1 MIGVI
6 ADDITGANDIGIM
19 FAKASLTTHVYPADE
34 LRHGLPDP
42 QPDVLVVD
50 TNSRL
55 DTADQ
60 AYAKVYTATVALR
73 AAGCTRLI
81 NKTCSVFRG
90 NIGAEFDAMLDAM
103 HASFAVVVLG
113 FPKNGRVTLDGIH
126 YVHGKPLAESEFRHD
141 PVHPMQESE
150 LTAILQAQTERKVA
164 MLPIGVVEQGA
175 EVLRG
180 EINRMRGEC
189 AYLILDVRDQQ
200 SLRFIAEA
208 VQDEPLL
215 CGSSGLYEE
224 LAPLLKRADAD
235 PESSDRSTAG
245 PEENAALCSRADL
258 GADEGER
265 AGKNLASAGTGPHGG
280 QVDRAAADLTENSGL
295 LSKNADASQD
305 NAGSAGHA
313 TRGEGVLLAA
323 GSLMPQ
329 TAAQIACAR
338 EAGVTIIELDSL
350 LLLEPARKNGHIADV
365 VRRAG
370 AKLAAGRDVLIH
382 ASNDAGKLAATRK
395 RAEELG
401 LSGTVLSRIVSD
413 ELAGA
418 VADVAERARQR
429 RIVIAG
435 GETSAAVCGRLGV
448 TGLRVLEEIEP
459 GLPSCMSL
467 DGKARLLVLKSGS
480 FGSPEF
486 IVKAIEHLKGMNIH
500 GESDCDERDL

>member
-19 FAKASLTTHVYPADE
+19 FAKAGLTSHVYPADE

-73 AAGCTRLI
+73 AAGCTRLV

-90 NIGAEFDAMLDAM
+90 NIGAEFDAMLDAVP
-103 HASFAVVVLG
+103 AAFAVVVLG
-113 FPKNGRVTLDGIH
+113 FPKNGRVTLDGVH

-200 SLRFIAEA
+200 SLRIIAEA
-208 VQDEPLL
+208 VLDEPLL

-224 LAPLLKRADAD
+224 LAPLLKRADVD
-235 PESSDRSTAG
+235 RESSDRSTTG
-245 PEENAALCSRADL
+245 PVENGALYKRADL
-258 GADEGER
+258 GADEEER
-265 AGKNLASAGTGPHGG
+265 TGKNLASAGTGPDGG
-280 QVDRAAADLTENSGL
+280 QVDRAAAYLIENSGL
-295 LSKNADASQD
+295 LSKDADASQD
-305 NAGSAGHA
+305 NAGSAGNA

-350 LLLEPARKNGHIADV
+350 LLLEPTRKNGHIADV

-418 VADVAERARQR
+418 VADVAVRTGQR
-429 RIVIAG
+429 RVVIAG

>member
-19 FAKASLTTHVYPADE
+19 FAKAGLTIHVYPADE
-34 LRHGLPDP
+34 LRHGLPEP
-42 QPDVLVVD
+42 LPDVLVVD

-55 DTADQ
+55 DTGDQ

-90 NIGAEFDAMLDAM
+90 NIGAEFDAMLDAVP
-103 HASFAVVVLG
+103 ASFVVVVLG
-113 FPKNGRVTLDGIH
+113 FPKNGRVTLGGIH
-126 YVHGKPLAESEFRHD
+126 YVHGKPLAESEFRQD

-175 EVLRG
+175 EALRR
-180 EINRMRGEC
+180 EINRMRSHS

-200 SLRFIAEA
+200 SLRIIAEA
-208 VQDEPLL
+208 VKGEPLL

-224 LAPLLKRADAD
+224 LAPLLKRADA
-235 PESSDRSTAG
+235 ERERSGGPSAG
-245 PEENAALCSRADL
+245 PVANGGLKTLKADREEEAA
-258 GADEGER
+258 GA
-265 AGKNLASAGTGPHGG
+265 LVSAGSGPVVG
-280 QVDRAAADLTENSGL
+280 QGDLPSVDGKEHRVPRKDG
-295 LSKNADASQD
+295 DALQD
-305 NAGSAGHA
+305 SSGSAGNG
-313 TRGEGVLLAA
+313 TGSKGVLLAA

-329 TAAQIACAR
+329 TAAQIAFAR
-338 EAGVTIIELDSL
+338 EEGVTIIELDSL
-350 LLLEPARKNGHIADV
+350 LLLEPAHKAGHIADV
-365 VRRAG
+365 VRRAR
-370 AKLAAGRDVLIH
+370 AELASGRDVLIH
-382 ASNDAGKLAATRK
+382 ASNDAGKLAATRR
-395 RAEELG
+395 RARELG
-401 LSGTVLSRIVSD
+401 LEGPVLSRIVSD

-418 VADVAERARQR
+418 VAEVAERTGQR
-429 RIVIAG
+429 RLVIAG
-435 GETSAAVCGRLGV
+435 GETSAAVCGRLGIA
-448 TGLRVLEEIEP
+448 GLRVLEEIEP

-467 DGKARLLVLKSGS
+467 DGRERLLVLKSGS

>member
-19 FAKASLTTHVYPADE
+19 FAKVGLTTHVYPADE

-55 DTADQ
+55 DTADE
-60 AYAKVYTATVALR
+60 AYAKVYAATVALR
-73 AAGCTRLI
+73 AAGCTRLV

-189 AYLILDVRDQQ
+189 TYLILDVRDQQ
-200 SLRFIAEA
+200 SLRIIAEA
-208 VQDEPLL
+208 VLDEPLL

-224 LAPLLKRADAD
+224 LAPLLKHADAD
-235 PESSDRSTAG
+235 RESSDRSTAG
-245 PEENAALCSRADL
+245 PEENAALRADL

-280 QVDRAAADLTENSGL
+280 QVDRAAADLIENSGL
-295 LSKNADASQD
+295 LSKDADAPQD

-350 LLLEPARKNGHIADV
+350 LLLEPALKGGHIADV
-365 VRRAG
+365 VRRSG
-370 AKLAAGRDVLIH
+370 AELASERDVLIH
-382 ASNDAGKLAATRK
+382 ASNDAGKRAATRK

-435 GETSAAVCGRLGV
+435 GETSAAVCDRLGI

>member
-19 FAKASLTTHVYPADE
+19 FAKAGLTTHVYPADE

-73 AAGCTRLI
+73 AAGCTRLV

-90 NIGAEFDAMLDAM
+90 NIGAEFDAMLDAVP
-103 HASFAVVVLG
+103 AAFAVVVLG
-113 FPKNGRVTLDGIH
+113 FPKNGRVTLDGVH

-200 SLRFIAEA
+200 SLRIIAEA
-208 VQDEPLL
+208 VLDEPLL

-235 PESSDRSTAG
+235 RESSDRSTTG
-245 PEENAALCSRADL
+245 PVENGALYKRADL
-258 GADEGER
+258 GADEEER
-265 AGKNLASAGTGPHGG
+265 TGKNLASAGTGPDGG
-280 QVDRAAADLTENSGL
+280 QVDRAAADLIENSGL
-295 LSKNADASQD
+295 LSKDADASQD
-305 NAGSAGHA
+305 NAGSAGNP

-418 VADVAERARQR
+418 VADVAVRTGQR
-429 RIVIAG
+429 RVVIAG
-435 GETSAAVCGRLGV
+435 GETSAAVCGRLGI
-448 TGLRVLEEIEP
+448 TGLRVLKEIEP

>member
-19 FAKASLTTHVYPADE
+19 FAKAGLTTHVYPADE

-42 QPDVLVVD
+42 QLDVLVVD

-73 AAGCTRLI
+73 AAGCTRLV

-90 NIGAEFDAMLDAM
+90 NIGAEFDAMLDAVP
-103 HASFAVVVLG
+103 AAFAVVVLG

-189 AYLILDVRDQQ
+189 DYLILDVRDQQ
-200 SLRFIAEA
+200 SLRIIAEA
-208 VQDEPLL
+208 VLNEPLL

-224 LAPLLKRADAD
+224 LAPLLKRADTD
-235 PESSDRSTAG
+235 RESSDRSTAG
-245 PEENAALCSRADL
+245 PEENAAPYSRADL

-265 AGKNLASAGTGPHGG
+265 TGKNLASAGTGPNGG
-280 QVDRAAADLTENSGL
+280 QVDRAAADLIENSGL
-295 LSKNADASQD
+295 LSKDADALQD
-305 NAGSAGHA
+305 NAGSAGNA

-365 VRRAG
+365 VRLVG
-370 AKLAAGRDVLIH
+370 AKLASGRDVLIH

-418 VADVAERARQR
+418 VAGVAERTGQR

-435 GETSAAVCGRLGV
+435 GETSAAVCARLGI

>member
-19 FAKASLTTHVYPADE
+19 FAKAGLTTHVYPADE
-34 LRHGLPDP
+34 LRRGLPEP

-55 DTADQ
+55 DTADE

-73 AAGCTRLI
+73 AAGCTRLV

-90 NIGAEFDAMLDAM
+90 NIGAEFDAMLDAVP
-103 HASFAVVVLG
+103 AAFAVVVLG

-200 SLRFIAEA
+200 SLRIIAEA
-208 VQDEPLL
+208 VLDEPLL

-235 PESSDRSTAG
+235 PESSDRSAAG
-245 PEENAALCSRADL
+245 PEENAALYSRAYL

-265 AGKNLASAGTGPHGG
+265 TGKNLASAGTGPDGG
-280 QVDRAAADLTENSGL
+280 QVDRAAADFIENSGS
-295 LSKNADASQD
+295 LSKDEDASQD
-305 NAGSAGHA
+305 NAGSAGNA
-313 TRGEGVLLAA
+313 TPGEGVLLAA

-329 TAAQIACAR
+329 TATQIACAR

-370 AKLAAGRDVLIH
+370 AKLASGRDVLIH

-418 VADVAERARQR
+418 VADVAVRTGQR
-429 RIVIAG
+429 RVVIAG

>member
-1 MIGVI
+1 MIGIV

-19 FAKASLTTHVYPADE
+19 FAKAGLITHVYPVDE
-34 LRHGLPDP
+34 LHSGLPDTL
-42 QPDVLVVD
+42 PDVLVLD

-55 DTADQ
+55 DPADQ
-60 AYAKVYTATVALR
+60 AYAKVYAATDALR
-73 AAGCTRLI
+73 AAGCSRLI

-90 NIGAEFDAMLDAM
+90 NIGPEFDAMLDAA

-113 FPKNGRVTLDGIH
+113 FPKNGRVTLNGVH
-126 YVHGKPLAESEFRHD
+126 YVHGKPLAESEFRND
-141 PVHPMQESE
+141 PVHPMKESE

-164 MLPIGVVEQGA
+164 LLPISVVEQGA
-175 EVLRG
+175 DALRG
-180 EINRMRGEC
+180 EIDRMREEC

-200 SLRFIAEA
+200 SLRIIAEA
-208 VQDEPLL
+208 VKDEPLL

-235 PESSDRSTAG
+235 RESSGR
-245 PEENAALCSRADL
+245 PI
-258 GADEGER
+258 
-265 AGKNLASAGTGPHGG
+265 AGTGPDSG
-280 QVDRAAADLTENSGL
+280 QAARTAADLMENSGL
-295 LSKNADASQD
+295 LSKNADASLD
-305 NAGSAGHA
+305 IAGSAGSS
-313 TRGEGVLLAA
+313 TGSQGVLLAA

-329 TAAQIACAR
+329 TAAQIAYAR

-350 LLLEPARKNGHIADV
+350 LLLEPAQKDGHTADV

-370 AKLAAGRDVLIH
+370 VELAAGRDVLIH
-382 ASNDAGKLAATRK
+382 ASNDAGKLSETRR
-395 RAEELG
+395 RARELG
-401 LSGTVLSRIVSD
+401 LEGSVLSRIVSE

-418 VADVAERARQR
+418 VAEVAERTGQR
-429 RIVIAG
+429 RLVVAG
-435 GETSAAVCGRLGV
+435 GETSSAVCGRLGIA
-448 TGLRVLEEIEP
+448 GLRVLEEIEP

-467 DGKARLLVLKSGS
+467 DGRGRLLVLKSGS

>member
-19 FAKASLTTHVYPADE
+19 FAKAGLTTHVYPVDE
-34 LRHGLPDP
+34 FRHGLPDP
-42 QPDVLVVD
+42 PPDVVVVD

-73 AAGCTRLI
+73 AAGCTRLV

-90 NIGAEFDAMLDAM
+90 NIGAEFDAMLDAVP
-103 HASFAVVVLG
+103 AAFAVVVLG

-180 EINRMRGEC
+180 EINRMRSEC

-200 SLRFIAEA
+200 SLRIIAEA

-224 LAPLLKRADAD
+224 LAPLLKRADAARV
-235 PESSDRSTAG
+235 SSDRSTTG
-245 PEENAALCSRADL
+245 PVENGAPYKRADL
-258 GADEGER
+258 GADEEER
-265 AGKNLASAGTGPHGG
+265 IGKNLASAGTGPDGG
-280 QVDRAAADLTENSGL
+280 QVDRAAADLIENSGL
-295 LSKNADASQD
+295 LSKDADASLD
-305 NAGSAGHA
+305 NAGSAGNA

-370 AKLAAGRDVLIH
+370 AKLASGRDVLIH

-435 GETSAAVCGRLGV
+435 GETSAAVCGRLGI